1 LALVSKV
8 SYKPATLDDAEL
20 ASDVMTSAYPSLPQD
35 PVITRYRWE
44 NPRLGY
50 EYTRFLAYRGGR
62 AIAFIGT
69 VHAPWTKLAD
79 RHSEVEVW
87 LDKAEHT
94 GEMLESMYRW
104 VEAAAVA
111 GGAKLLLSYCGED
124 EPDVLA
130 VHEALGYERART
142 EKVWQLDLSSRGS
155 TLLKEASDAR
165 ARMDSQRIRMLTVDA
180 WDDPRATRK
189 LFDLNERTVQDV
201 PHTLPIV
208 PEQYEDFQS
217 RLRAPDRRLDRWWVA
232 LDDDRPVAMS
242 FLKFPPVR
250 GPIWTGFTCTDP
262 EYRGRGI
269 ARAVKLQS
277 LAQAVELGVR
287 TVSTDNDSEN
297 APMLHINE
305 TLGYVR
311 RPGFVEH
318 HKRVEETD
326 A

>member
-1 LALVSKV
+1 MSAIT
-8 SYKPATLDDAEL
+8 YRPATLEDAEL
-20 ASDVMTSAYPSLPQD
+20 AADVMTAAYPSLPQD
-35 PVITRYRWE
+35 PVMTRFRWE

-50 EYTRFLAYRGGR
+50 EYTRFLAHRGSR
-62 AIAFIGT
+62 AIAFVGT
-69 VHAPWTKLAD
+69 VHAPWTKVPD

-87 LDKAEHT
+87 LDKAEHSNET
-94 GEMLESMYRW
+94 LESMYRW
-104 VEAAAVA
+104 VEEIAVG

-124 EPDVLA
+124 EPDVLD
-130 VHEALGYERART
+130 VHEALGYQRART
-142 EKVWQLDLSSRGS
+142 EKVWELDLSSRGP
-155 TLLKEASDAR
+155 TLVKEASEAR
-165 ARMDSQRIRMLTVDA
+165 DRMHSRGIRMLTVHA
-180 WDDPRATRK
+180 WDDPRATLK

-201 PHTLPIV
+201 PHTLAIV

-232 LDDDRPVAMS
+232 LDGDRPVAMS

-250 GPIWTGFTCTDP
+250 GSVWTGFTCTDT

-277 LAQAVELGVR
+277 LAQAFELGIHV
-287 TVSTDNDSEN
+287 VCTDNDSEN

-318 HKRVEETD
+318 HKRVETKG

>member
-1 LALVSKV
+1 MSAVT
-8 SYKPATLDDAEL
+8 YRPATLDDAEL
-20 ASDVMTSAYPSLPQD
+20 ASDVMTAAYPSLPQD
-35 PVITRYRWE
+35 PVIIRYRWE

-50 EYTRFLAYRGGR
+50 EYERFLAYRDSR
-62 AIAFIGT
+62 AIAFVGT
-69 VHAPWTKLAD
+69 VHAPWNKLPD

-87 LDKAEHT
+87 LDKAQHSDET
-94 GEMLESMYRW
+94 LESMYRW
-104 VEAAAVA
+104 VEDKAVA
-111 GGAKLLLSYCGED
+111 DGVKLLLSYCGED
-124 EPDVLA
+124 EPDVLG
-130 VHEALGYERART
+130 VLEALGYERART
-142 EKVWQLDLSSRGS
+142 EKVWELDLSRRGP
-155 TLLKEASDAR
+155 TLLKEASEAR
-165 ARMDSQRIRMLTVDA
+165 GRMDSQGIRMLTVDG
-180 WDDPRATRK
+180 WDDPQATHK
-189 LFDLNERTVQDV
+189 LFDLNERTVQDI

-232 LDDDRPVAMS
+232 LDGDRPVAMS

-250 GPIWTGFTCTDP
+250 GSIWTGYTCTDP

-277 LAQAVELGVR
+277 LAQAVELGVHI
-287 TVSTDNDSEN
+287 VCTDNDSEN

-318 HKRVEETD
+318 HKRVGSKG

>member
-1 LALVSKV
+1 MSAVT
-8 SYKPATLDDAEL
+8 YRPATLDDAEL
-20 ASDVMTSAYPSLPQD
+20 ASDVMTSAYPSLQQD
-35 PVITRYRWE
+35 PVMTRYRWE

-50 EYTRFLAYRGGR
+50 EYTRFLAYADGR
-62 AIAFIGT
+62 AIAFVGT
-69 VHAPWTKLAD
+69 VHAPWAKLPD
-79 RHSEVEVW
+79 RHCEVEVW

-104 VEAAAVA
+104 VEAKAVA
-111 GGAKLLLSYCGED
+111 DGAKLLLSYCGED

-130 VHEALGYERART
+130 AHEALGYERART
-142 EKVWQLDLSSRGS
+142 EKVWELDLSSRGQ
-155 TLLKEASDAR
+155 TLLKEASEAR
-165 ARMDSQRIRMLTVDA
+165 GRMDSQGIRMLTVGG
-180 WDDPRATRK
+180 WDDPLATRK
-189 LFDLNERTVQDV
+189 LFDLNGRTVQDV

-208 PEQYEDFQS
+208 PEQYEDFQN

-232 LDDDRPVAMS
+232 IDGDRPVAMS

-250 GPIWTGFTCTDP
+250 GSVWTGYTCTDP

-277 LAQAVELGVR
+277 LGQAVELGIH
-287 TVSTDNDSEN
+287 TVCTDNDSEN

-318 HKRVEETD
+318 HKRVESKR

>member
-1 LALVSKV
+1 MSAIT
-8 SYKPATLDDAEL
+8 YRPATLDDAEL
-20 ASDVMTSAYPSLPQD
+20 ASDVMTAAYPSLPQD
-35 PVITRYRWE
+35 PVITRFRWE

-62 AIAFIGT
+62 AIAFVGT
-69 VHAPWTKLAD
+69 VHAPWTKLPD

-87 LDKAEHT
+87 LEKAEHSDET
-94 GEMLESMYRW
+94 LESMYRW
-104 VEAAAVA
+104 VEALAVA
-111 GGAKLLLSYCGED
+111 GGAKILLSYCGED

-142 EKVWQLDLSSRGS
+142 EKVWELDLSDHGSRLS
-155 TLLKEASDAR
+155 KEASEAR
-165 ARMDSQRIRMLTVDA
+165 GRMHSQGIRMLTVDA
-180 WDDPRATRK
+180 WDDPLAKRK

-208 PEQYEDFQS
+208 PEQYEDFES

-232 LDDDRPVAMS
+232 LDGDRPVAMS

-250 GPIWTGFTCTDP
+250 GSVWTGFTCTDP
-262 EYRGRGI
+262 QFRGRGI

-277 LAQAVELGVR
+277 LAQAFELGIHV
-287 TVSTDNDSEN
+287 VCTDNDSEN

-318 HKRVEETD
+318 HKRVESKG